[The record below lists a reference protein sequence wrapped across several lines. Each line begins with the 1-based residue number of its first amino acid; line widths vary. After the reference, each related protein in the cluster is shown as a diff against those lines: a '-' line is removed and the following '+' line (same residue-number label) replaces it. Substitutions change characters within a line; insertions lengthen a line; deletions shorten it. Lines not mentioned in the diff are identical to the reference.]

1 MLTEERPETAEDEK
15 DRPGLLSASNVFYA
29 LAAIS
34 AIGIPLAGWIGT
46 FPGHAEAEIKRDVF
60 VNIPSSLQTLFYVGT
75 GAFLGI
81 MFYLFALRAKNWQRG
96 AGELRKGLLARRA
109 KRLEEG
115 LRMKTLLR
123 DRVAGLMH
131 SMIYYGFL
139 LLFAGTVTLEI
150 DHLLPA
156 DWKFLTGRVYQG
168 YSAILDGASL
178 MFLGGLAWAVYR
190 RFIQKPWRLKQK
202 TKSDDV
208 WTLTLLAAIGVSG
221 LLVEA
226 ARIADFGRPAYE
238 TWSFVGYP
246 LSYLVPESIAGTTHQ
261 WLWIAHAGLF
271 VTFLVALPTTKLR
284 HMVTSPAN
292 LFLSP
297 QENRPKGAMK
307 AMPNLLEADDI
318 ETVGAADVG
327 DFTWKQLF
335 DTDACTMC
343 GRCTEVCPANITGK
357 PLDPR
362 EIVLKLGEVA
372 TQTAGYPLSPPV
384 AMDEG
389 ISISADSVFER
400 ITSEEVWACTSCRA
414 CDEACP
420 VGIEILDK
428 ILDMRRYLALMESD
442 FPSELG
448 KAYVSIENSNNPY
461 GMGQSQRADWTKEVD
476 FPVPILGED
485 TQTAEYLY
493 WV

>member
-226 ARIADFGRPAYE
+226 ARIADFGRPAFE

-246 LSYLVPESIAGTTHQ
+246 LSYLVPESIAGTAHQ

-271 VTFLVALPTTKLR
+271 VT
-284 HMVTSPAN
+284 
-292 LFLSP
+292 
-297 QENRPKGAMK
+297 
-307 AMPNLLEADDI
+307 
-318 ETVGAADVG
+318 
-327 DFTWKQLF
+327 
-335 DTDACTMC
+335 
-343 GRCTEVCPANITGK
+343 
-357 PLDPR
+357 
-362 EIVLKLGEVA
+362 
-372 TQTAGYPLSPPV
+372 
-384 AMDEG
+384 
-389 ISISADSVFER
+389 
-400 ITSEEVWACTSCRA
+400 
-414 CDEACP
+414 
-420 VGIEILDK
+420 
-428 ILDMRRYLALMESD
+428 
-442 FPSELG
+442 
-448 KAYVSIENSNNPY
+448 
-461 GMGQSQRADWTKEVD
+461 
-476 FPVPILGED
+476 
-485 TQTAEYLY
+485 
-493 WV
+493 